1 MFATSPTE
9 GKAMSYQSILV
20 HACQPELAQARYRLA
35 AAIALAEGTRL
46 TGIALSGAIEFIVR
60 CSAAAGVAPIGP
72 DDYNFLTDNAK
83 RTLTDFEAAVRAA
96 GVVPLESK
104 LSDESAIRALPL
116 EARYCDLLLIGQ
128 VTHPDAILAD
138 DYSLARTILIHAPC
152 PVMVVPSTT
161 AVTRVPIRPMIAW
174 DGSMEASR
182 AVRAALPLLRRAG
195 RVTAVC
201 FHPQKYSG
209 SQVQARN
216 QLATYLASHG
226 IDVEIL
232 TPAPAP
238 TGNIGE
244 ALLGLAATGAHDLI
258 VMGNFGHSRFRELV
272 LGGVTETVLA
282 GTVVPVLT
290 SH

>member
-1 MFATSPTE
+1 
-9 GKAMSYQSILV
+9 MSYQSILV
-20 HACQPELAQARYRLA
+20 HACQPDLAQARYRLA

-72 DDYNFLTDNAK
+72 DDYNFLTDNAQ
-83 RTLTDFEAAVRAA
+83 RNLTDFEHAVRAA
-96 GVVPLESK
+96 GVAPLKSK

-116 EARYCDLLLIGQ
+116 EARFCDLLLIGQ

-138 DYSLARTILIHAPC
+138 DYSLARNILIHAPC
-152 PVMVVPSTT
+152 PVMVVPSATT
-161 AVTRVPIRPMIAW
+161 VTSMPARPLIAW

-182 AVRAALPLLRRAG
+182 AVRAALPLLRRAAS
-195 RVTAVC
+195 VTAVC
-201 FHPQKYSG
+201 FHPQKYG
-209 SQVQARN
+209 GDQGLAGT
-216 QLATYLASHG
+216 QLASYLACHG
-226 IDVEIL
+226 IEAEVL
-232 TPAPAP
+232 TPAPAL
-238 TGNIGE
+238 TGSIGD
-244 ALLGLAATGAHDLI
+244 ALLALAATGAHDLI

>member
-1 MFATSPTE
+1 
-9 GKAMSYQSILV
+9 MSYQSILV

-35 AAIALAEGTRL
+35 AAIALAEDTRL

-60 CSAAAGVAPIGP
+60 CSAAAAVAPIGP

-83 RTLTDFEAAVRAA
+83 RNLTDFENAVRAA
-96 GVVPLESK
+96 GVVPYKSM
-104 LSDESAIRALPL
+104 LSDESAIHALPL

-128 VTHPDAILAD
+128 ITHPDAILAD
-138 DYSLARTILIHAPC
+138 AYSLARNILIHAPC

-161 AVTRVPIRPMIAW
+161 AVTNVPGRPLIAW

-195 RVTAVC
+195 SVTAVC

-209 SQVQARN
+209 DEGQAGTR
-216 QLATYLASHG
+216 LATYLASHG
-226 IDVEIL
+226 IDVEVL
-232 TPAPAP
+232 AQAPAS
-238 TGNIGE
+238 TGSIGD
-244 ALLGLAATGAHDLI
+244 ALLALVATRAHDLI